1 MSSPSFS
8 ILFIGITGYIGG
20 AVGLALKAKYP
31 SAEFVAFVRS
41 TKLVPEIESLGF
53 KTLVGSGVG
62 EHDRSIIANAALTA
76 DIVVNTADA
85 DDLELTNA
93 ILGAVQNST
102 KHLPILIHT
111 SGTGM
116 LLEGN
121 SGELIEGA
129 KLWDDSKPEDI
140 KAINIKQ
147 PHRQIDLAILD
158 SAKNNKFIS
167 YIIAPS
173 IIYGVAHGNPGNKI
187 TVIQPAMIRLAIQR
201 RQAVYGGKGTNRW
214 NVVHITDLANLY
226 LLVCEKALS
235 ERSTG
240 HIPPDPFERFY
251 FGAVDSASF
260 HDFARLI
267 APLLYERKLVD
278 SPEAVSVP
286 TGEVPSYFNANSN
299 AVSNRGFRDGWKPIA
314 PPYESC
320 ISEEVDATVKG
331 LGL

>member
-20 AVGLALKAKYP
+20 AVALALKAKYP
-31 SAEFVAFVRS
+31 SAEFVAFARS
-41 TKLVPEIESLGF
+41 TKLVSEIESLGF

-62 EHDRSIIANAALTA
+62 EHDRSIIAKAALTA
-76 DIVVNTADA
+76 DIVINAADA
-85 DDLELTNA
+85 DDLGLTNA

-102 KHLPILIHT
+102 KRLPILIHT
-111 SGTGM
+111 SGTGVVA
-116 LLEGN
+116 EGN

-129 KLWDDSKPEDI
+129 KVWDDSKPEDI
-140 KAINIKQ
+140 KAIDIKQ
-147 PHRQIDLAILD
+147 RHRLADVTILEA
-158 SAKNNKFIS
+158 AKSNKFIS
-167 YIIAPS
+167 YIICPS
-173 IIYGVAHGNPGNKI
+173 IIYGVAHQNPGNKI
-187 TVIQPAMIRLAIQR
+187 SVIQPALIRLAIQR

-214 NVVHITDLANLY
+214 NVVHITDIVNLY

-251 FGAVDSASF
+251 FGAAESASF
-260 HDFARLI
+260 LEFARLI

-286 TGEVPSYFNANSN
+286 TGEVPSYFTTNSN
-299 AVSNRGFRDGWKPIA
+299 VVSNRAFRDGWKPIA
-314 PPYESC
+314 PPYEVFVR
-320 ISEEVDATVKG
+320 EEVDATVKG